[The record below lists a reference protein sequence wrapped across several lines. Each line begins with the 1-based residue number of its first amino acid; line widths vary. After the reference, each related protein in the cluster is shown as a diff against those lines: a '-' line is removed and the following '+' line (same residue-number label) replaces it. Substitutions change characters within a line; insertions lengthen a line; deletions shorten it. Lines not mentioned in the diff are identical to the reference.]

1 MKLLTALLLASLSLY
16 AGIFTSQ
23 VEAKKVLKTN
33 KQIHASFRQ
42 NVSDANA
49 IIKRGEYT
57 KFATYKAENSSII
70 ERIEKLDIDTDNKK
84 QLKNDILTYSA
95 LIKTLGTKL
104 QTKAPELNHHYK
116 YTIHNLK
123 TFNQNLASIG
133 YRPLLYDFRE
143 LSTIKNKFV
152 KKPSK
157 SLERKFNEKWSA
169 VMVTLTELYLDDDM
183 EEPLVKYLQSY
194 KSYFVELSSAYNSL
208 NYFNINKL
216 KPLSYKIKAQLE
228 LYIPYKSGV

>member
-1 MKLLTALLLASLSLY
+1 MKLITTLLLATISLS
-16 AGIFTSQ
+16 AGIFTSE
-23 VEAKKVLKTN
+23 VEAKKTLKIN
-33 KQIHASFRQ
+33 KQIHHSFRQ

-57 KFATYKAENSSII
+57 KFDTYKADNSSII
-70 ERIEKLDIDTDNKK
+70 NRIEKLEINTEDKK
-84 QLKNDILTYSA
+84 RLKNDILTYSA

-104 QTKAPELNHHYK
+104 QSKAPKLNNHYR
-116 YTIHNLK
+116 YTIDRLK
-123 TFNQNLASIG
+123 LFNQNLASIG

-157 SLERKFNEKWSA
+157 ALERKFEEKWSA

-183 EEPLVKYLQSY
+183 EEPLVKYLKSY
-194 KSYFVELSSAYNSL
+194 KSYFVELSSAYDSL